1 MPRFV
6 ILLHRPAPNSN
17 ESLHYDF
24 MLEVTAEGSLATW
37 RWNTIPTD
45 SSDFTGIP
53 LTAHR
58 LEYLE
63 YEGEVSGNRGS
74 VQRKVQGAYSPEI
87 RSELTEWTIRLSSPL
102 MVGDLHA
109 QRISESEWKFHF
121 TAN

>member
-17 ESLHYDF
+17 EPPHYDF

-37 RWNTIPTD
+37 RWNTIPID

-74 VQRKVQGAYSPEI
+74 VQRKVQGSYSPEI
-87 RSELTEWTIRLSSPL
+87 RS
-102 MVGDLHA
+102 
-109 QRISESEWKFHF
+109 
-121 TAN
+121 